1 MARNSIRSVVL
12 LCLFCGLVL
21 LAPVSPADAVRFL
34 SDGYHTSE
42 AIMTEPLLPPR
53 QLPEPYVGYDNG
65 HFDFTA
71 LVPQAWTLYE
81 HYDEDR
87 VFGHVVRYIFVGPPD
102 SESAVGFTTIEF
114 RFVPS
119 TQMGGTIPTLEDYV
133 NETLV
138 QKNRTNGS
146 VVIPPAEASFLGQG
160 GKEMMIEY
168 QTERPAVGSEDT
180 PSLLVTTQKKWICVE
195 RNGYFVELS
204 IHSSSEDFDFYQP
217 VYEQA
222 KSSMSF
228 R

>member
-1 MARNSIRSVVL
+1 MKIKTIRSVALSCL
-12 LCLFCGLVL
+12 LCWLFLLTTVL
-21 LAPVSPADAVRFL
+21 PADAVRFR
-34 SDGYHTSE
+34 SNGYSTRE

-53 QLPEPYVGYDNG
+53 EAPEPYGTYDNS

-81 HYDEDR
+81 HYDEDG

-102 SESAVGFTTIEF
+102 SFSGVGFTTIEF

-119 TQMGGTIPTLEDYV
+119 VQMGGTLSTLDDYV

-138 QKNRTNGS
+138 QKNRTHGN
-146 VVIPPAEASFLGQG
+146 VTMPPLEVSFLGQS
-160 GKEMMIEY
+160 GKEMMIEFSAA
-168 QTERPAVGSEDT
+168 RPAVGSEDT
-180 PSLLVTTQKKWICVE
+180 PSMLVATKKKWVCIE
-195 RNGYFVELS
+195 RNGYFFELS
-204 IHSSSEDFDFYQP
+204 IHSSNVDFDLYEP

-222 KSSMSF
+222 KNSVLF